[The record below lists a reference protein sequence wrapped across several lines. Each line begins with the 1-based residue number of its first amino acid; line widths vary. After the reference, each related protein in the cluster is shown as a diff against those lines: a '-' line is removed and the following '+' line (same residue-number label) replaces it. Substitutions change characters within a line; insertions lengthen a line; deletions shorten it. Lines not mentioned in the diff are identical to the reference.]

1 MSRLILSRPTYFD
14 ISLAQRVAALILR
27 CEVLMMRQIW
37 LPPRFLFMTS
47 TLIEFLLVQF
57 HPKTILKT
65 FSGRTLIISR
75 VVWVLYLAVMQEF
88 IKAHNLSL
96 WAHMSSSDLSLSSSL
111 FSIQPSMPVAL
122 AFRLVQEEEV
132 EPYMVPSSGPWEGAV
147 WYYLAGHLAPPRL
160 LVGTL
165 RVPSGARCGLPW
177 HSGKAANA
185 QPEPRPGHLCC
196 CLSPLT
202 KTQHQPHRASH
213 TKHMPAIKVNFWRR
227 NIHCFTI
234 ITEVTISWQSLC

>member
-1 MSRLILSRPTYFD
+1 MWSPDDAADLAATQIPFYDKHSYW
-14 ISLAQRVAALILR
+14 ISIGAISSKDL
-27 CEVLMMRQIW
+27 
-37 LPPRFLFMTS
+37 
-47 TLIEFLLVQF
+47 
-57 HPKTILKT
+57 HILKT

-96 WAHMSSSDLSLSSSL
+96 WAHMSSNNLSLSSSL

-147 WYYLAGHLAPPRL
+147 WYYLAGHLAPPSK

-227 NIHCFTI
+227 NIHCFTFN
-234 ITEVTISWQSLC
+234 TEVTISWQSLCSLILNKLP